1 MEQRALTRRLNFET
15 KDNTTANLQ
24 RDSKLGK
31 ICTRRCIY
39 MANKWD
45 IEYFQ
50 EEKMKKKKRK
60 KQAQNRDPR
69 RGSDWR
75 YTSLPEPGP

>member
-1 MEQRALTRRLNFET
+1 
-15 KDNTTANLQ
+15 
-24 RDSKLGK
+24 
-31 ICTRRCIY
+31 

-69 RGSDWR
+69 RGSD
-75 YTSLPEPGP
+75 